1 MQQKYWDGCANISY
15 EKQREI
21 TNRLRQTLEDIRQ
34 ICRDDILKAKQ
45 LADEY
50 ENDDKDPMV
59 DYKFYVCIKNISL
72 SCSKMMQDLAG
83 EVISHSVNILRNE
96 PPCDFNAV
104 TLGSLAR
111 GEATPYSELEYLFLI
126 ENRTATSVQYFEK
139 LAVTSYFFIGN
150 LGETKD
156 RKSTRL
162 NSSHQIISYA
172 VFCLKKK
179 KKNKKHTQ
187 K

>member
-1 MQQKYWDGCANISY
+1 MITSSIRDKL
-15 EKQREI
+15 EEI
-21 TNRLRQTLEDIRQ
+21 RR

-50 ENDDKDPMV
+50 GNDDQDPKLDYEFFASVKD
-59 DYKFYVCIKNISL
+59 ISL

-104 TLGSLAR
+104 ALGSLAR
-111 GEATPYSELEYLFLI
+111 GEATPYSDLEYLFLI

-150 LGETKD
+150 LGETKLSHMAIKELKGWFDD
-156 RKSTRL
+156 RAK
-162 NSSHQIISYA
+162 I
-172 VFCLKKK
+172 
-179 KKNKKHTQ
+179 
-187 K
+187 